1 MESTVTYPTIMAL
14 IVTLFVQ
21 EVVRF
26 RFGRKLLLKTF
37 IGDGLLHFFTPDTAL
52 EVSLGCKG
60 FLALNVVKDL
70 LFPMFTASLPLKIR
84 L

>member
-1 MESTVTYPTIMAL
+1 MYPTVMPL
-14 IVTLFVQ
+14 IVTLLGQ
-21 EVVRF
+21 VVIRF
-26 RFGRKLLLKTF
+26 CFGWKLLLKKFT
-37 IGDGLLHFFTPDTAL
+37 GDGLLHFFTPDIAL

-60 FLALNVVKDL
+60 FLAHNVVKDL